1 MISLIALA
9 AGVVGIAVLYAWLGV
24 FFVRRLVHGR
34 VQEGHNDTLAP
45 IFLTAGTIYAVL
57 LAFLVIGVWENYGS
71 AKDNAAEE
79 ASTLATLY
87 RQTNGLPSEQQRE
100 LRGLLRAYT
109 EAVAHDEWSI
119 QAATGGASPN
129 ARKAIGD
136 IYRSYQSMKPS
147 VANSSV
153 AVEFLQTMRTVA
165 ADRNRRTLQA
175 GEALPMV
182 LWVVLVIGGG
192 IVVGMSFLLYM
203 DSTWPH
209 VLVSILMAALIGG
222 LLFVTML
229 LNRPFNGPLAI
240 TADSFEHSLS
250 VFDSVDKGS

>member
-9 AGVVGIAVLYAWLGV
+9 FGVVGVAVLYAWLGV
-24 FFVRRLVHGR
+24 VFVRRLIRSR

-57 LAFLVIGVWENYGS
+57 LAFLVIAVWENYGA

-87 RQTNGLPSEQQRE
+87 RQTNGLPVAQQRE
-100 LRGLLRAYT
+100 LRVLLREYT

-119 QAATGGASPN
+119 QSATGGASPS

-136 IYRSYQSMKPS
+136 IYRSYQTMKPS

-175 GEALPMV
+175 GEELPMV
-182 LWVVLVIGGG
+182 LWVVLVLGGG

-203 DSTWPH
+203 DSAWPH
-209 VLVSILMAALIGG
+209 ALISILMAALIGT
-222 LLFVTML
+222 LLLITML
-229 LNRPFNGPLAI
+229 LNRPFAGPLAI